1 MVSIAAGR
9 VKPEPA
15 VPAWAGVSPAFDESK
30 SNQHTA
36 GSMSTERIAVLPMY
50 DFPDVADA
58 HDLWWRAIAARLR
71 AAGVCD
77 VPDALCRDVCPE
89 ESWSDPRLLLG
100 QACEYPLA
108 MGHGAFVHVVATPCY
123 GAPGC
128 DGARY
133 RSAIVV
139 RAADPARSAADL
151 RGRRGVVND
160 SQSNSGMNLLRA
172 TLAPIA
178 RGDGFFET
186 VAVSGSHWRSARLV
200 ADGDADAAA
209 IDCVT
214 YAHLR
219 RCDPALV
226 AKLRVLDWTPSSPSL
241 PYVTARS
248 TPQATVQALRQALAA
263 AVVEPG
269 LAAARERLFLTGFD
283 LNVDAG
289 FTAVLELE
297 QRAVQW
303 RYPVLR

>member
-9 VKPEPA
+9 VKSAAPA
-15 VPAWAGVSPAFDESK
+15 RGRSPAFDESK
-30 SNQHTA
+30 GNQHTA
-36 GSMSTERIAVLPMY
+36 GPMSTERIAVLPMY

-58 HDLWWRAIAARLR
+58 HDLWWRAIAVRLR
-71 AAGVCD
+71 AAGVGD
-77 VPDALCRDVCPE
+77 VPDGLRRDVAHE
-89 ESWSDPRLLLG
+89 ESWRDPRLLLG

-108 MGHGAFVHVVATPCY
+108 TGHGAFVQLVATPCY

-128 DGARY
+128 AGARY

-139 RAADPARSAADL
+139 RAADAARSAADL

-160 SQSNSGMNLLRA
+160 PQSNSGMNLLRA
-172 TLAPIA
+172 TLAPFA
-178 RGDGFFET
+178 RGDGFFES

-200 ADGDADAAA
+200 ADGGADAAA

-214 YAHLR
+214 YAHLL

-226 AKLRVLDWTPSSPSL
+226 ARLRVLDWTPSSPSL

-248 TPQATVQALRQALAA
+248 TPPATVQALREALAA
-263 AVVEPG
+263 AAVEPG
-269 LAAARERLFLTGFD
+269 LAGVRERLFITGFE

-289 FTAVLELE
+289 FAEVLALE
-297 QRAVQW
+297 RRAAEW